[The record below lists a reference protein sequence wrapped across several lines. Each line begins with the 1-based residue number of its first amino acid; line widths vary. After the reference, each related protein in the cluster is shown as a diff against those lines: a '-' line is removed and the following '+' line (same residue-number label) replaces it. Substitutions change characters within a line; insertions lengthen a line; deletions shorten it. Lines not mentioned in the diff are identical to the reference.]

1 MDGTRWM
8 EPDGAAPRT
17 RPPMNEHDARANLIL
32 GMLPPGAYQRIAP
45 HLQTVSLRAGE
56 VLFSPETDAP
66 LQAIHFLAGPI
77 VSFDHV
83 LGDSEHHARLVP
95 SVAITGREGVA
106 GVELFLGGQ
115 TAINR
120 ATVRVG
126 GAALRLQADPLRHEF
141 ARGTVL
147 QRLLL
152 GAADALLSQIAYN
165 SACERLHTPTQRLVR
180 WLLLVDDRALQREL
194 PLTQETLAQFMG
206 LRRESVSL
214 AARQLQ
220 GAGLIRY
227 SRGHLAILDRDGLLA
242 RSCVC
247 YTQIKARYDATLA
260 AG

>member
-1 MDGTRWM
+1 MT
-8 EPDGAAPRT
+8 ELS
-17 RPPMNEHDARANLIL
+17 ARANLIL
-32 GMLPPGAYQRIAP
+32 EMLPPSVYQRLVP
-45 HLQTVSLRAGE
+45 HLEAVSLRAGE
-56 VLFSPETDAP
+56 VLFSPETEAP
-66 LQAIHFLAGPI
+66 LPAIHFLAGPI
-77 VSFDHV
+77 VSFDHAV
-83 LGDSEHHARLVP
+83 GDSTSAHPLKLVP

-106 GVELFLGGQ
+106 GVELFLGGR

-126 GAALRLQADPLRHEF
+126 GTALRLPAEPLRAEF

-165 SACERLHTPTQRLVR
+165 SACERLHTPTQRLIR

-194 PLTQETLAQFMG
+194 PLTQQSLAQFMG

-220 GAGLIRY
+220 RVGLIRY
-227 SRGHLAILDRDGLLA
+227 SRGHLAILDRAGLLA
-242 RSCVC
+242 RSCDC
-247 YTQIKARYDATLA
+247 YREIKARYDAMLTSD
-260 AG
+260 

>member
-1 MDGTRWM
+1 MP
-8 EPDGAAPRT
+8 E
-17 RPPMNEHDARANLIL
+17 RPPRVNLIL
-32 GMLPPGAYQRIAP
+32 ELLPPGAYQRIAP
-45 HLQTVSLRAGE
+45 HLEAVSLRAGQ

-66 LQAIHFLAGPI
+66 LPAIHFLAGPI

-83 LGDSEHHARLVP
+83 VGDSEHHPRLIP

-106 GVELFLGGQ
+106 GVELFLGGP

-126 GAALRLQADPLRHEF
+126 GAALRLPAEPLRAEF

-206 LRRESVSL
+206 LRRESASL

-227 SRGHLAILDRDGLLA
+227 SRGHLAILDRAGLLA
-242 RSCVC
+242 RSCDC
-247 YTQIKARYDATLA
+247 YREIKARYDAMLTSD
-260 AG
+260 